1 MTEAMIICLI
11 SGFLGSGK
19 TTLMIDLG
27 KRIGNKGKRVAI
39 IVNEVGEV
47 GVDGALID
55 AYGLKSVEL
64 TEGCICCSLSGSLQN
79 TLRVVANDFKADI
92 IFIEPT
98 GIALPSKINTIIRTS
113 LVEHDGRLGICVV
126 DAFRAPR
133 IYQEAELFFRR
144 QIEDVDLVAV
154 NKIELVGPD
163 QLSEVEELVSR
174 LNPKAQVLTLS
185 AKEGKGVDQV
195 ESRLMSKMEG
205 GP

>member
-1 MTEAMIICLI
+1 VRVMIICLI

-27 KRIGNKGKRVAI
+27 KRLGRKGKRVAI

-55 AYGLKSVEL
+55 AYGLNSVEL

-79 TLRVVANDFKADI
+79 TLRVVANDYKADI

-98 GIALPSKINTIIRTS
+98 GIALPSKINGIIRTS
-113 LVEHDGRLGICVV
+113 MVEHESKLGICVV

-154 NKIELVGPD
+154 NKMELVTPE
-163 QLSEVEELVSR
+163 QLVEVEELVGR
-174 LNPKAQVLTLS
+174 LNPKATVLRMS
-185 AKEGKGVDQV
+185 AKEDRGVEEIEV
-195 ESRLMSKMEG
+195 RLVDRMG
-205 GP
+205 GGA

>member
-1 MTEAMIICLI
+1 MIICLI

-27 KRIGNKGKRVAI
+27 VRLGKKGKRVAI

-55 AYGLKSVEL
+55 AYGLNSVEL

-79 TLRVVANDFKADI
+79 TLRVVANDYKADI

-98 GIALPSKINTIIRTS
+98 GIALPSKINGIIRTS
-113 LVEHDGRLGICVV
+113 MVEHESKLGICVV

-154 NKIELVGPD
+154 NKMELVSPE
-163 QLSEVEELVSR
+163 QLAEVEELVGR
-174 LNPKAQVLTLS
+174 LNPKAIVLKMS
-185 AKEGKGVDQV
+185 AKEDRGVEAIEV
-195 ESRLMSKMEG
+195 RLVDRMG
-205 GP
+205 GGA

>member
-1 MTEAMIICLI
+1 MMIICLI

-27 KRIGNKGKRVAI
+27 KRLGKKGKRVAI

-55 AYGLKSVEL
+55 AYGLNSVEL

-79 TLRVVANDFKADI
+79 TLRAVANDYKADI

-98 GIALPSKINTIIRTS
+98 GIALPSKINGIIRTS
-113 LVEHDGRLGICVV
+113 MVEHESKLGICVV

-154 NKIELVGPD
+154 NKMELVSPE
-163 QLSEVEELVSR
+163 QLAEVEELVGR
-174 LNPKAQVLTLS
+174 LNPKATVLKMS
-185 AKEGKGVDQV
+185 AKEDRGVEAIEV
-195 ESRLMSKMEG
+195 RLVDRMG
-205 GP
+205 GGA

>member
-1 MTEAMIICLI
+1 MRVMIICLI

-27 KRIGNKGKRVAI
+27 KRLGRKGKRVAI

-55 AYGLKSVEL
+55 AYGLNSVEL

-79 TLRVVANDFKADI
+79 TLRVVANDYKADI

-98 GIALPSKINTIIRTS
+98 GIALPSKINGIIRTS
-113 LVEHDGRLGICVV
+113 MVEHESKLGICVV

-154 NKIELVGPD
+154 NKMELVTSE
-163 QLSEVEELVSR
+163 QLVEVEELVGR
-174 LNPKAQVLTLS
+174 LNPKATVLRMS
-185 AKEGKGVDQV
+185 AKEDRGVEEIEV
-195 ESRLMSKMEG
+195 RLVDRMG
-205 GP
+205 GGA

>member
-1 MTEAMIICLI
+1 MRVMIICLI

-27 KRIGNKGKRVAI
+27 KRLGRKGKRVAI

-55 AYGLKSVEL
+55 AYGLNSVEL

-79 TLRVVANDFKADI
+79 TLRVVANDYKADI

-98 GIALPSKINTIIRTS
+98 GIALPSKINGIIRTS
-113 LVEHDGRLGICVV
+113 MVEHESKLGICVV

-154 NKIELVGPD
+154 NKMELVTPE
-163 QLSEVEELVSR
+163 QLVEVEELVGR
-174 LNPKAQVLTLS
+174 LNPKATVLRMS
-185 AKEGKGVDQV
+185 AKEDRGVDEIEV
-195 ESRLMSKMEG
+195 RLVDRMG
-205 GP
+205 GGA

>member
-1 MTEAMIICLI
+1 MIICLI

-27 KRIGNKGKRVAI
+27 KRLGRKGTRVAI

-55 AYGLKSVEL
+55 AYGLNSVEL

-79 TLRVVANDFKADI
+79 TLRVVANDYKADI

-98 GIALPSKINTIIRTS
+98 GIALPSKINGIIRTS
-113 LVEHDGRLGICVV
+113 MVEHESKLGICVV

-154 NKIELVGPD
+154 NKMELVTPE
-163 QLSEVEELVSR
+163 QLVEVEELVGR
-174 LNPKAQVLTLS
+174 LNPKATVLRMS
-185 AKEGKGVDQV
+185 AKEDRGVEDIEV
-195 ESRLMSKMEG
+195 RLVDRMG
-205 GP
+205 GGA

>member
-1 MTEAMIICLI
+1 LRVMIICLI

-27 KRIGNKGKRVAI
+27 KRLGKKGKRVAI

-55 AYGLKSVEL
+55 AYGLNSVEL

-79 TLRVVANDFKADI
+79 TLRVVANDYKADI

-98 GIALPSKINTIIRTS
+98 GIALPSKINGIIRTS
-113 LVEHDGRLGICVV
+113 MVEHESRLSICVV

-154 NKIELVGPD
+154 NKMELVTTE
-163 QLSEVEELVSR
+163 QLTEVEELVGR
-174 LNPKAQVLTLS
+174 LNPKATVLRMS
-185 AKEGKGVDQV
+185 AKEDRGVEAIEV
-195 ESRLMSKMEG
+195 RLVDRMG
-205 GP
+205 G

>member
-1 MTEAMIICLI
+1 MIICLI

-27 KRIGNKGKRVAI
+27 VRLGKKGKRVAI

-55 AYGLKSVEL
+55 AYGLNSVEL

-79 TLRVVANDFKADI
+79 TLRVVANEYKADI

-98 GIALPSKINTIIRTS
+98 GIALPSKINGIIRTS
-113 LVEHDGRLGICVV
+113 MVEHESRLGICVV

-154 NKIELVGPD
+154 NKMELVTPE
-163 QLSEVEELVSR
+163 QLAEVEELVSR
-174 LNPKAQVLTLS
+174 LNPKAIVLKMS
-185 AKEGKGVDQV
+185 AKEDRGVEAIEV
-195 ESRLMSKMEG
+195 RLVDRMG
-205 GP
+205 GGG

>member
-1 MTEAMIICLI
+1 MIICLI

-27 KRIGNKGKRVAI
+27 VRLGKKGKRVAI

-55 AYGLKSVEL
+55 AYGLNSVEL

-79 TLRVVANDFKADI
+79 TLRAVANDYKADI

-98 GIALPSKINTIIRTS
+98 GIALPSKINGIIRTS
-113 LVEHDGRLGICVV
+113 MVEHESKLGICVV

-154 NKIELVGPD
+154 NKMELVSPE
-163 QLSEVEELVSR
+163 QLAEVEELVGR
-174 LNPKAQVLTLS
+174 LNPKATVLKMS
-185 AKEGKGVDQV
+185 AKEDRGVEAIEV
-195 ESRLMSKMEG
+195 RLVDRMG
-205 GP
+205 GGA

>member
-1 MTEAMIICLI
+1 MIICLI

-27 KRIGNKGKRVAI
+27 KRLGKKGKRVAI

-55 AYGLKSVEL
+55 AYGLNSVEL

-79 TLRVVANDFKADI
+79 TLRVVANDYKADI

-98 GIALPSKINTIIRTS
+98 GIALPSKINGIIRTS
-113 LVEHDGRLGICVV
+113 MVEHESKLGICVV

-154 NKIELVGPD
+154 NKMELVSPE
-163 QLSEVEELVSR
+163 QLAEVEELVGR
-174 LNPKAQVLTLS
+174 LNPKAIVLRMS
-185 AKEGKGVDQV
+185 AKEDRGVEAIEV
-195 ESRLMSKMEG
+195 RLVDRMG
-205 GP
+205 GGA

>member
-1 MTEAMIICLI
+1 VRVMIICLI

-27 KRIGNKGKRVAI
+27 KRLGRKGKRVAI

-55 AYGLKSVEL
+55 AYGLNSVEL
-64 TEGCICCSLSGSLQN
+64 TEGCICCSLSGTLQN
-79 TLRVVANDFKADI
+79 TLRVVANDYKADI

-98 GIALPSKINTIIRTS
+98 GIALPSKINGIIRTS
-113 LVEHDGRLGICVV
+113 MVEHESKLGICVV

-154 NKIELVGPD
+154 NKMELVTPE
-163 QLSEVEELVSR
+163 QLVEVEELVGR
-174 LNPKAQVLTLS
+174 LNPKATVLRMS
-185 AKEGKGVDQV
+185 AKEDRGVEEIEV
-195 ESRLMSKMEG
+195 RLVDRMG
-205 GP
+205 GGV

>member
-1 MTEAMIICLI
+1 MIICLI

-27 KRIGNKGKRVAI
+27 KRLGRKGKRVAI

-55 AYGLKSVEL
+55 AYGLNSVEL

-79 TLRVVANDFKADI
+79 TLRVVANEYKADI

-98 GIALPSKINTIIRTS
+98 GIALPSKINGIIRTS
-113 LVEHDGRLGICVV
+113 MVEHESKLGICVV

-154 NKIELVGPD
+154 NKMELVSPE
-163 QLSEVEELVSR
+163 QLLEVEELVGR
-174 LNPKAQVLTLS
+174 LNPKATVLKMS
-185 AKEGKGVDQV
+185 AKEDRGVEDIEV
-195 ESRLMSKMEG
+195 RLVDRMG
-205 GP
+205 GGA

>member
-1 MTEAMIICLI
+1 MRVMIICLI

-27 KRIGNKGKRVAI
+27 KRLGRKGKRVAI

-55 AYGLKSVEL
+55 AYGLNSVEL

-79 TLRVVANDFKADI
+79 TLRVVANDYKADI

-98 GIALPSKINTIIRTS
+98 GIALPSKINGIIRTS
-113 LVEHDGRLGICVV
+113 MVEHESKLGICVV

-154 NKIELVGPD
+154 NKMELVSSE
-163 QLSEVEELVSR
+163 QLVEVEELVGR
-174 LNPKAQVLTLS
+174 LNPKATVLRMS
-185 AKEGKGVDQV
+185 AKEDRGVEEIEV
-195 ESRLMSKMEG
+195 RLVDRMG
-205 GP
+205 GGA

>member
-1 MTEAMIICLI
+1 MIICLI

-27 KRIGNKGKRVAI
+27 KRLGKKGKRVAI

-55 AYGLKSVEL
+55 AYGLNSVEL

-79 TLRVVANDFKADI
+79 TLRAVANDYKADI

-98 GIALPSKINTIIRTS
+98 GIALPSKINGIIRTS
-113 LVEHDGRLGICVV
+113 MVEHESKIGICVV

-154 NKIELVGPD
+154 NKMELVSPE
-163 QLSEVEELVSR
+163 QLAEVEELVGR
-174 LNPKAQVLTLS
+174 LNPKATVLKMS
-185 AKEGKGVDQV
+185 AKEDRGVEAIEV
-195 ESRLMSKMEG
+195 RLVDRMG
-205 GP
+205 GGA

>member
-1 MTEAMIICLI
+1 MIICLI

-27 KRIGNKGKRVAI
+27 KRLGRKGKRVAI

-79 TLRVVANDFKADI
+79 TLRVVANEFKADI

-98 GIALPSKINTIIRTS
+98 GIALPSKINAIIRTS

-154 NKIELVGPD
+154 NKIELVGPGELND
-163 QLSEVEELVSR
+163 VEELVSR
-174 LNPKAQVLTLS
+174 LNPKAIIITMS
-185 AKEGKGVDQV
+185 AKEDRGVDQV
-195 ESRLMSKMEG
+195 ESRLLLRMEG
-205 GP
+205 GS

>member
-1 MTEAMIICLI
+1 MRVMIICLI

-27 KRIGNKGKRVAI
+27 KRLGRKGKRVAI

-55 AYGLKSVEL
+55 AYGLNSVEL

-79 TLRVVANDFKADI
+79 TLRVVANDYKADI

-98 GIALPSKINTIIRTS
+98 GIALPSKINGIIRTS
-113 LVEHDGRLGICVV
+113 MVEHESKLGICVV

-154 NKIELVGPD
+154 NKMELVTPE
-163 QLSEVEELVSR
+163 QLVEVEELVGR
-174 LNPKAQVLTLS
+174 LNPKATVLRMS
-185 AKEGKGVDQV
+185 AKEDRGVEEIEV
-195 ESRLMSKMEG
+195 RLVDRMG
-205 GP
+205 GGA

>member
-1 MTEAMIICLI
+1 LRVMIICLI

-27 KRIGNKGKRVAI
+27 KRLGRKGKRVAI

-55 AYGLKSVEL
+55 AYGLNSVEL

-79 TLRVVANDFKADI
+79 TLRVVANDYKADI

-98 GIALPSKINTIIRTS
+98 GIALPSKINGIIRTS
-113 LVEHDGRLGICVV
+113 MVEHESKLGICVV

-154 NKIELVGPD
+154 NKMELVTPE
-163 QLSEVEELVSR
+163 QLVEVEELVGR
-174 LNPKAQVLTLS
+174 LNPKATVLRMS
-185 AKEGKGVDQV
+185 AKEDRGVEEIEV
-195 ESRLMSKMEG
+195 RLVDRMG
-205 GP
+205 GGA

>member
-1 MTEAMIICLI
+1 MIICLI

-27 KRIGNKGKRVAI
+27 KRLGKKGKRVAI

-55 AYGLKSVEL
+55 AYGLNSVEL

-79 TLRVVANDFKADI
+79 TLRVVANDYKADI

-98 GIALPSKINTIIRTS
+98 GIALPSKINGIIRTS
-113 LVEHDGRLGICVV
+113 MVEHESKLGICVV

-154 NKIELVGPD
+154 NKMELVSPE
-163 QLSEVEELVSR
+163 QLAEVEELVGR
-174 LNPKAQVLTLS
+174 LNPKATVLRMS
-185 AKEGKGVDQV
+185 AKEDRGVEAIEV
-195 ESRLMSKMEG
+195 RLVDRMG
-205 GP
+205 GGA

>member
-1 MTEAMIICLI
+1 MMIICLI

-27 KRIGNKGKRVAI
+27 KRLGKKGKRVAI

-55 AYGLKSVEL
+55 AYGLNSVEL

-79 TLRVVANDFKADI
+79 TLRAVANDYKADI

-98 GIALPSKINTIIRTS
+98 GIALPSKINGIIRTS
-113 LVEHDGRLGICVV
+113 MVEHESKIGICVV

-154 NKIELVGPD
+154 NKMELVSPE
-163 QLSEVEELVSR
+163 QLAEVEELVGR
-174 LNPKAQVLTLS
+174 LNPKATVLKIS
-185 AKEGKGVDQV
+185 AKEDRGVEAIEV
-195 ESRLMSKMEG
+195 RLVDRMG
-205 GP
+205 GGA